1 LCSSLNYWQ
10 TDIHSPN
17 FSTDCWCFS
26 LWWWLSSGQLQ

>member
-17 FSTDCWCFS
+17 CSTDCWCFS
-26 LWWWLSSGQLQ
+26 LWWW